1 MVVKQVVELN
11 TGAEMPVL
19 GFGTWQSS
27 PDDVTNAV
35 KIALEAGYRHI
46 DTATGY
52 GNEKE
57 VGEGIKQSGVPR
69 EEIFLTTKL
78 NTPDMKD
85 PEAALEYS
93 LKQLDTPYLDL
104 WLLHWPA
111 PMTKEWKPD
120 KEITWQEVYKK
131 VERIYKENPD
141 KIKAIGVSNWSKRYL
156 EELLEDATV
165 IPVVNQ
171 IELHPSCPQTEL
183 VEFSL
188 SKDIAVTAYS
198 PLGSAGSPLP
208 ENEVVKK
215 IAEKKGVSP
224 YAVLLSIWANKEQ
237 VSVIS
242 KSVTPERIRAN
253 KKLIELSVEE
263 IEELLAIDKTA
274 HFRCC
279 APNWT
284 GYGSLGFPD
293 CES

>member
-104 WLLHWPA
+104 WLLHWSLKLEQALPRGTPGGCYRHPGGQPNRTSPFVSPNRA
-111 PMTKEWKPD
+111 
-120 KEITWQEVYKK
+120 
-131 VERIYKENPD
+131 R
-141 KIKAIGVSNWSKRYL
+141 GVL
-156 EELLEDATV
+156 
-165 IPVVNQ
+165 
-171 IELHPSCPQTEL
+171 L
-183 VEFSL
+183 VE
-188 SKDIAVTAYS
+188 
-198 PLGSAGSPLP
+198 
-208 ENEVVKK
+208 
-215 IAEKKGVSP
+215 
-224 YAVLLSIWANKEQ
+224 
-237 VSVIS
+237 
-242 KSVTPERIRAN
+242 
-253 KKLIELSVEE
+253 
-263 IEELLAIDKTA
+263 
-274 HFRCC
+274 
-279 APNWT
+279 
-284 GYGSLGFPD
+284 GYRRHGLFPAWVRW
-293 CES
+293 